1 MVLKHEFV
9 EEAMDQLETLDTLK
23 EEKEQLG
30 NYESTGNPSFT
41 DIGNAGPYCR
51 CDGASLWCEAGCEE
65 LGKGSVDESVF
76 PNNKYF
82 NSIFNHLNKE

>member
-51 CDGASLWCEAGCEE
+51 CDGVSL
-65 LGKGSVDESVF
+65 
-76 PNNKYF
+76 
-82 NSIFNHLNKE
+82 